1 MISFTFS
8 RAAAL
13 ATAALLL
20 ALFTVGTLLSP
31 LTASMVIGILAE
43 AGAEVTRVYSER
55 IGLPL
60 DAFVMMLAFF
70 MFDLTM
76 IVET

>member
-13 ATAALLL
+13 AAALLL
-20 ALFTVGTLLSP
+20 ALFTVGTLFSP
-31 LTASMVIGILAE
+31 LAASMVIGILAE
-43 AGAEVTRVYSER
+43 AGAEVTRVYSEH

-60 DAFVMMLAFF
+60 DVLVVLLLFF
-70 MFDLTM
+70 MFYLKM
-76 IVET
+76 LVET